1 MKDFLSTE
9 NNNLGKTINEVRKEQ
24 GLDPIEGGE
33 ARLPSDSI
41 TVFVRKDRMLEE
53 GQGPFT
59 IGATMPNP
67 LDEIHELEDGDTVHI
82 VDKELG
88 IDQTGTV
95 HLQPDGSFV
104 FNAKE
109 GK

>member
-1 MKDFLSTE
+1 MQNKATTK

-41 TVFVRKDRMLEE
+41 TVFLRKDRMLEE

-67 LDEIHELEDGDTVHI
+67 LDEIPKLKDGDTVRI
-82 VDKELG
+82 VDISGTEQ
-88 IDQTGTV
+88 IGTV
-95 HLQPDGSFV
+95 HLQPDGSFIL
-104 FNAKE
+104 NADRS
-109 GK
+109 